1 MIRMMMAATIAIR
14 TNNNNHDDD
23 DDDDDKLFMYVKIEQ
38 FYMHKMEVNQLIL
51 EV

>member
-1 MIRMMMAATIAIR
+1 MAATIAIR
-14 TNNNNHDDD
+14 TNNNNHDD